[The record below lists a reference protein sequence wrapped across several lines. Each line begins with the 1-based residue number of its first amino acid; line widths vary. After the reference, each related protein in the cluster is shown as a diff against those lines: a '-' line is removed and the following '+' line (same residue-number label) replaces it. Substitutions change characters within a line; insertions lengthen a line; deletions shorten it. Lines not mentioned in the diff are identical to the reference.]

1 MIELINYFEYFI
13 YSFLLTIFLFIFG
26 ITFIRHRNYGQYVR
40 KLGPESHF
48 KKQGTPI
55 FGGLIIIIGAIL
67 TYIIYV
73 KKELINIKYTF
84 IIFIPIIMYALIG
97 FIDDFLKVKYKNND
111 GLSVKMKL
119 ILQFIFSDVYY
130 LLIKDY
136 INTSILLFNINIDL
150 KYFYIILILF
160 MFVSS
165 TNSFNF
171 CDGMD
176 GLAIGIALII
186 MFGLLYI
193 SSYLNNFDICL
204 VLLIFIGSSFAFVC
218 FNHKPAKIFMGD
230 SGSMAI
236 GALICN
242 VCILLKIELLLLIFG
257 FVMIFETLSIIFQVI
272 YFKLTKGKRL
282 FLMAPIHH
290 HYELKGYNEL
300 TIVYTFWLLQ
310 LFCTIIGIILF
321 FIFY

>member
-1 MIELINYFEYFI
+1 MIELINSFEYFI
-13 YSFLLTIFLFIFG
+13 YSFLVTFFLFVFG
-26 ITFIRHRNYGQYVR
+26 ITFIKRKNYGQYVR

-67 TYIIYV
+67 TYLLYV
-73 KKELINIKYTF
+73 KKEMINVRYTI

-97 FIDDFLKVKYKNND
+97 FIDDFLKVKFKNND
-111 GLSVKMKL
+111 GMSVKMKL
-119 ILQFIFSDVYY
+119 ILQFIFSFIYFFM
-130 LLIKDY
+130 IKDY
-136 INTSILLFNINIDL
+136 IDTSILFFNIEIDL

-186 MFGLLYI
+186 LFGLVYVSI
-193 SSYLNNFDICL
+193 YSNNFDIYL
-204 VLLIFIGSSFAFVC
+204 ALLIFSGSSFAFVC

-257 FVMIFETLSIIFQVI
+257 FVMIFETLSIILQVI
-272 YFKLTKGKRL
+272 YFKVTKGKRL
-282 FLMAPIHH
+282 LLMAPIHH

-300 TIVYTFWLLQ
+300 SIVYMFWFLQ
-310 LFCTIIGIILF
+310 LVCTIIGIILF